1 MLPIDFITVVFDK
14 EIDYLSVQAKS
25 ISLCIDSD
33 SIGTIFVIVNDDD
46 HICEKI
52 NVDWWGENRHK
63 VNIISKTKFGRCE
76 LSYGWNSQQLYKLF
90 GASIA
95 TNKWSMCLDA
105 KTWFV
110 QKLDFNK
117 IFDETGRVNFHSF
130 PTLPVFKPAEEFVE
144 KFYNIESKEV
154 IGPGGVPFFFHTQ
167 TVIDLIADLEDNHNT
182 TLLEF
187 FSKNVKYPVFL
198 TEFMLYSGFVK
209 YKYGSHDKLYS
220 QQQYY
225 LITNVADFQK
235 YEFDKI
241 FVQMQDPNNLTA
253 SIHRSV
259 YPYLTEKQLQTW
271 VDFLHS
277 KNLIDDTAV
286 TYQKLNTNTNI

>member
-1 MLPIDFITVVFDK
+1 MIDIITVVFQQELYYL
-14 EIDYLSVQAKS
+14 EIQARS
-25 ISLCIDSD
+25 IEQYIDSD
-33 SIGTIFVIVNDDD
+33 RIGKIFVVVNDNDSV
-46 HICEKI
+46 C
-52 NVDWWGENRHK
+52 NLVDKNWWGNNSHK
-63 VNIISKTKFGRCE
+63 VIVIPRTRFGVRE
-76 LSYGWNSQQLYKLF
+76 QLHGWDSQQLYKLF

-95 TNKWSMCLDA
+95 ASKWSMCLDA

-110 QKLDFNK
+110 QNLDFDK
-117 IFDETGRVNFHSF
+117 MFDSTGRVNLRSF
-130 PTLPVFKPAEEFVE
+130 PTIPVFKPAETFVE
-144 KFYNIESKEV
+144 TFYKIESKEV

-167 TVIDLIADLEDNHNT
+167 TMIDLIKDLEDNHQI
-182 TLLEF
+182 TLIDF
-187 FSKNVKYPVFL
+187 FSKNVMSPVFL

-209 YKYGSHDKLYS
+209 YKYGSHNILYS
-220 QQQYY
+220 QNQYY
-225 LITNVADFQK
+225 SVTNLADFQK

-253 SIHRSV
+253 SIHRRV
-259 YPYLTEKQLQTW
+259 YQYLTEKQLQTW

>member
-1 MLPIDFITVVFDK
+1 MIDIITVVFQQELYYL
-14 EIDYLSVQAKS
+14 EIQARS
-25 ISLCIDSD
+25 IEQYIDSD
-33 SIGTIFVIVNDDD
+33 KIGKIFVVVNDEDSV
-46 HICEKI
+46 CSS
-52 NVDWWGENRHK
+52 VDVNWWGQNSNR
-63 VNIISKTKFGRCE
+63 VNIIPRTQFGVRE
-76 LSYGWNSQQLYKLF
+76 QLDGWDSQQLYKLF
-90 GASIA
+90 GASVA
-95 TNKWSMCLDA
+95 TSKWSMCLDA
-105 KTWFV
+105 KTWFI
-110 QKLDFNK
+110 QNLDFDK
-117 IFDETGRVNFHSF
+117 MFDSIDRVNLRSF
-130 PTLPVFKPAEEFVE
+130 STIPVFKPAETFVE

-154 IGPGGVPFFFHTQ
+154 IGPGGVPFFFHTP
-167 TVIDLIADLEDNHNT
+167 TVIDMIKDLEENHQT
-182 TLLEF
+182 TLIDF
-187 FSKNVKYPVFL
+187 FSKNVMHPVFL